1 MSEKLK
7 MRRQENDEA
16 KKIEKMRE
24 REDERITKRVWKWE
38 WMFEKTFAII
48 NQSTLYEFLRSVNKM
63 LNAVE
68 NNAELQD

>member
-1 MSEKLK
+1 MLVDRLLIEGLLNMSQNVLFLSFYYLFFKNICTDLP
-7 MRRQENDEA
+7 
-16 KKIEKMRE
+16 IL
-24 REDERITKRVWKWE
+24 
-38 WMFEKTFAII
+38 FEKTFAII

>member
-38 WMFEKTFAII
+38 CIRMRNWSLQNENEEARERESDTAEGHESKKT
-48 NQSTLYEFLRSVNKM
+48 R
-63 LNAVE
+63 
-68 NNAELQD
+68 D